1 MDKYTLPFEEPIRE
15 IERRIELRRAD
26 PAAKGPEFEK
36 EMHDLEAQRLAVIQE
51 IFSKLSAW
59 DRVRIARHPSRPTSV
74 EYIGLVFED
83 FLDIHGDRRFGDDKA
98 LIAGF
103 ARVGAERV
111 VFIGQQKG
119 RTTKEKLACN
129 FGMPHP
135 EGYRKALRAMK
146 LAEKF
151 QLPVVTFID
160 TMGAYPGI
168 GSEERGVAEAI
179 AVNLMEMSRLRTP
192 LLSVVIGEGGSGG
205 ALGLGTGDRLMI
217 TEYAYYSVISPEG
230 CAAILWR
237 SGDEAPKAAEALK
250 LTAKDLLDLGVMDE
264 VIPEPPG
271 GAHNDPGRDGGE
283 PEKGHLAR
291 DGNAARPAA
300 GPTAGI
306 AVSEIP
312 EDRLLPGRPQ
322 RGQPAPPGPEPVEGA
337 GRPACRRQARRAAQ
351 ADAPARAGR
360 SVSARRGREERPSAG
375 ERPPLASAGEYPRPA
390 KTGPHAPSS

>member
-15 IERRIELRRAD
+15 IERQIELRRAD

-36 EMHDLEAQRLAVIQE
+36 EIRDLEARRLALIHE

-98 LIAGF
+98 VIAGF
-103 ARVGAERV
+103 GRVGSERV
-111 VFIGQQKG
+111 VFVGQQKG
-119 RTTKEKLACN
+119 HTTKEKLACN

-205 ALGLGTGDRLMI
+205 ALGLGTGDRLFI

-237 SGDEAPKAAEALK
+237 SGDEAAKAAEALK
-250 LTAKDLLDLGVMDE
+250 LTAKDLLDLGIMDE
-264 VIPEPPG
+264 IVPEPPG
-271 GAHNDPGRDGGE
+271 GAHNDPDEMAANLKKAIVRGLAELVAVPVDRLLELRYEKYRRIGYFLEGRKE
-283 PEKGHLAR
+283 VNPR
-291 DGNAARPAA
+291 QPAAPRPAA
-300 GPTAGI
+300 AAKPKRK
-306 AVSEIP
+306 P
-312 EDRLLPGRPQ
+312 
-322 RGQPAPPGPEPVEGA
+322 
-337 GRPACRRQARRAAQ
+337 RRAA
-351 ADAPARAGR
+351 AATIAAAAKDEKPATNG
-360 SVSARRGREERPSAG
+360 G
-375 ERPPLASAGEYPRPA
+375 
-390 KTGPHAPSS
+390 

>member
-15 IERRIELRRAD
+15 IEHQIELRRTD

-36 EMHDLEAQRLAVIQE
+36 EIRDLEAQRLALIQE

-98 LIAGF
+98 VIAGF
-103 ARVGAERV
+103 GRVGSERV

-151 QLPVVTFID
+151 QIPVVTFID

-179 AVNLMEMSRLRTP
+179 AVNLMEMSRLHTP

-205 ALGLGTGDRLMI
+205 ALGLGTGDRLII

-250 LTAKDLLDLGVMDE
+250 LTAKDLLDLGIMDE
-264 VIPEPPG
+264 IVPEPPG
-271 GAHNDPGRDGGE
+271 GAHNDPDAMAANLKKVIARN
-283 PEKGHLAR
+283 LAELL
-291 DGNAARPAA
+291 
-300 GPTAGI
+300 
-306 AVSEIP
+306 AVP
-312 EDRLLPGRPQ
+312 VDRLLELRYEKYRRIGYFLEGRKEVNP
-322 RGQPAPPGPEPVEGA
+322 RQPAAPRTAATGKPK
-337 GRPACRRQARRAAQ
+337 RKARRAE
-351 ADAPARAGR
+351 APTTAIAAKDEK
-360 SVSARRGREERPSAG
+360 SVTSG
-375 ERPPLASAGEYPRPA
+375 
-390 KTGPHAPSS
+390 

>member
-15 IERRIELRRAD
+15 IEHQIELRRAD
-26 PAAKGPEFEK
+26 PAAKGPDFEK
-36 EMHDLEAQRLAVIQE
+36 GIKDLEARRLGLVQE

-74 EYIGLVFED
+74 EYIGPVFED

-98 LIAGF
+98 VIAGF
-103 ARVGAERV
+103 GRVGSERV

-151 QLPVVTFID
+151 QIPVVTFID

-179 AVNLMEMSRLRTP
+179 AVNLMEMSRLRVP

-205 ALGLGTGDRLMI
+205 ALGLGTGDRLII

-237 SGDEAPKAAEALK
+237 SGDEAPRAAEALK
-250 LTAKDLLDLGVMDE
+250 LTAKDLVELGVMDE
-264 VIPEPPG
+264 IVSEPPG
-271 GAHNDPGRDGGE
+271 GAHNDPDAMAGNLKKVIARNLAELLAVPLDHLLESRYQKYRRLGYFLEGRTE
-283 PEKGHLAR
+283 VNPR
-291 DGNAARPAA
+291 
-300 GPTAGI
+300 
-306 AVSEIP
+306 
-312 EDRLLPGRPQ
+312 
-322 RGQPAPPGPEPVEGA
+322 QPAPP
-337 GRPACRRQARRAAQ
+337 RSPANGKPKRKPK
-351 ADAPARAGR
+351 PA
-360 SVSARRGREERPSAG
+360 EQ
-375 ERPPLASAGEYPRPA
+375 LASTVAA
-390 KTGPHAPSS
+390 KDEKPVGG

>member
-15 IERRIELRRAD
+15 IERQIERRRSD

-36 EMHDLEAQRLAVIQE
+36 EIRDLEAQRLEVIRK
-51 IFSKLSAW
+51 IFSQLSAW
-59 DRVRIARHPSRPTSV
+59 DRVRIARHPSRPTSA

-83 FLDIHGDRRFGDDKA
+83 FLDVHGDRRFGDDKA
-98 LIAGF
+98 VIAGF

-119 RTTKEKLACN
+119 HTTKEKLACN

-146 LAEKF
+146 LGEKF

-205 ALGLGTGDRLMI
+205 ALGLGTGDRLI
-217 TEYAYYSVISPEG
+217 IAEYAYYSVISPEG

-237 SGDEAPKAAEALK
+237 SGDDAAKAAEALK
-250 LTAKDLLDLGVMDE
+250 LTANDLVALGIMDE
-264 VIPEPPG
+264 IVPEPPG
-271 GAHNDPGRDGGE
+271 GAHNDPGQMAANLKEVISRG
-283 PEKGHLAR
+283 LAELL
-291 DGNAARPAA
+291 A
-300 GPTAGI
+300 
-306 AVSEIP
+306 IP
-312 EDRLLPGRPQ
+312 VDRLLELRYQKYRRIGYFLEGRKEVNP
-322 RGQPAPPGPEPVEGA
+322 RQPAPAAAVKPKRKPKEAEPA
-337 GRPACRRQARRAAQ
+337 T
-351 ADAPARAGR
+351 
-360 SVSARRGREERPSAG
+360 
-375 ERPPLASAGEYPRPA
+375 ASASAQPVKPKRGPTEGE
-390 KTGPHAPSS
+390 

>member
-15 IERRIELRRAD
+15 IERQIERRRAD

-36 EMHDLEAQRLAVIQE
+36 EIRDLEAQRLEVIRE
-51 IFSKLSAW
+51 IFSHLSAW
-59 DRVRIARHPSRPTSV
+59 DRVRIARHPSRPTSA

-98 LIAGF
+98 VIAGF
-103 ARVGAERV
+103 ARVGSERV
-111 VFIGQQKG
+111 VFVGQQKG
-119 RTTKEKLACN
+119 HTTKEKLACN

-151 QLPVVTFID
+151 QLPIVTFID

-205 ALGLGTGDRLMI
+205 ALGLGTGDRLI
-217 TEYAYYSVISPEG
+217 ISEYAYYSVISPEG

-237 SGDEAPKAAEALK
+237 SGDDAPKAAEALK
-250 LTAKDLLDLGVMDE
+250 LTANDLVGLGIMDE
-264 VIPEPPG
+264 IVPEPPG
-271 GAHNDPGRDGGE
+271 GAHNDPGLMAANLKEVISRG
-283 PEKGHLAR
+283 LAELV
-291 DGNAARPAA
+291 ALP
-300 GPTAGI
+300 
-306 AVSEIP
+306 V
-312 EDRLLPGRPQ
+312 DRLLELRYQKYRRIGYFLEGRKAVSP
-322 RGQPAPPGPEPVEGA
+322 RQPAAPPTAAARKPKCKTS
-337 GRPACRRQARRAAQ
+337 PAE
-351 ADAPARAGR
+351 AP
-360 SVSARRGREERPSAG
+360 VSAAAAKNEK
-375 ERPPLASAGEYPRPA
+375 PA
-390 KTGPHAPSS
+390 ANGG

>member
-15 IERRIELRRAD
+15 IERQIELRRAD
-26 PAAKGPEFEK
+26 PAGKGPEFEK
-36 EMHDLEAQRLAVIQE
+36 EIRDLEARRLALTQE

-59 DRVRIARHPSRPTSV
+59 DRVRVARHPSRPTSV

-98 LIAGF
+98 VIAGF
-103 ARVGAERV
+103 ARVGSERV

-151 QLPVVTFID
+151 QIPVVTFID

-179 AVNLMEMSRLRTP
+179 SVNLMEMSRLRTP

-205 ALGLGTGDRLMI
+205 ALGLGTGDRLII

-250 LTAKDLLDLGVMDE
+250 LTAKDLLDLGIMDE
-264 VIPEPPG
+264 IVTEPPG
-271 GAHNDPGRDGGE
+271 GAHNDPD
-283 PEKGHLAR
+283 AM
-291 DGNAARPAA
+291 AA
-300 GPTAGI
+300 GLKKVI
-306 AVSEIP
+306 ARNLAELLLVP
-312 EDRLLPGRPQ
+312 VDRLLELRYEKYRRIGCFLEGRKEVNP
-322 RGQPAPPGPEPVEGA
+322 RQPAAPRTAATGKPKRKAGLAEAPTTAAAAKEEKPGANG
-337 GRPACRRQARRAAQ
+337 
-351 ADAPARAGR
+351 
-360 SVSARRGREERPSAG
+360 
-375 ERPPLASAGEYPRPA
+375 
-390 KTGPHAPSS
+390 

>member
-15 IERRIELRRAD
+15 IERQIELRRAD

-36 EMHDLEAQRLAVIQE
+36 ELRDLEAQRLAVIQR
-51 IFSKLSAW
+51 IFSNLSAW
-59 DRVRIARHPSRPTSV
+59 DRVRIARHPSRPTSA

-98 LIAGF
+98 VIAGF
-103 ARVGAERV
+103 ARVGPERI

-119 RTTKEKLACN
+119 HTTKEKLACN

-205 ALGLGTGDRLMI
+205 ALGLGTGDRLLI
-217 TEYAYYSVISPEG
+217 AEYAYYSVISPEG

-237 SGDEAPKAAEALK
+237 SGDDAPKAAEALK
-250 LTAKDLLDLGVMDE
+250 LTANDLVGLGIMDE
-264 VIPEPPG
+264 IVPEPPG
-271 GAHNDPGRDGGE
+271 GAHNDPAEMAENLKKVISRALTE
-283 PEKGHLAR
+283 LLPL
-291 DGNAARPAA
+291 P
-300 GPTAGI
+300 
-306 AVSEIP
+306 V
-312 EDRLLPGRPQ
+312 DRLLELRYEKYRRIGYFLEGHKEVNPR
-322 RGQPAPPGPEPVEGA
+322 QPAPPRTPAA
-337 GRPACRRQARRAAQ
+337 GKPKRKPKPTE
-351 ADAPARAGR
+351 APAIPAAAKVEKSAAAGKP
-360 SVSARRGREERPSAG
+360 A
-375 ERPPLASAGEYPRPA
+375 ASG
-390 KTGPHAPSS
+390 

>member
-15 IERRIELRRAD
+15 IERRIEQRRAD
-26 PAAKGPEFEK
+26 PSAKGPELEK
-36 EMHDLEAQRLAVIQE
+36 EIRDLEARRLALIQE
-51 IFSKLSAW
+51 IFSKLTAW
-59 DRVRIARHPSRPTSV
+59 DRVRVARHPSRPTSV

-83 FLDIHGDRRFGDDKA
+83 FIDIHGDRRFGDDKA
-98 LIAGF
+98 VIAGF
-103 ARVGAERV
+103 ARVGPERV

-179 AVNLMEMSRLRTP
+179 AVNLMEMSQLRTP
-192 LLSVVIGEGGSGG
+192 LMSIVIGEGGSGG
-205 ALGLGTGDRLMI
+205 ALGLGTGDRLLI

-250 LTAKDLLDLGVMDE
+250 LTGKDLVELRIMDE
-264 VIPEPPG
+264 IVPEPAG
-271 GAHNDPGRDGGE
+271 GAHNDPE
-283 PEKGHLAR
+283 AM
-291 DGNAARPAA
+291 AANLKK
-300 GPTAGI
+300 
-306 AVSEIP
+306 AVSRTLAELIP
-312 EDRLLPGRPQ
+312 LPIDRLLELRYEKYRRIGFFLEGRKEIDP
-322 RGQPAPPGPEPVEGA
+322 R
-337 GRPACRRQARRAAQ
+337 RPAEPKPAAKPKRKSGKIE
-351 ADAPARAGR
+351 A
-360 SVSARRGREERPSAG
+360 
-375 ERPPLASAGEYPRPA
+375 A
-390 KTGPHAPSS
+390 KP

>member
-1 MDKYTLPFEEPIRE
+1 MDRYTLPFEEPIRE

-36 EMHDLEAQRLAVIQE
+36 EMRDLEARRRAVIQE

-74 EYIGLVFED
+74 EYIGLIFED

-98 LIAGF
+98 VMAGF

-111 VFIGQQKG
+111 LFIGQQKG

-205 ALGLGTGDRLMI
+205 ALGLGTGDRLLI

-250 LTAKDLLDLGVMDE
+250 LTAQDLVALGVMDDI
-264 VIPEPPG
+264 VPEPPG
-271 GAHNDPGRDGGE
+271 GAHNDPAQMAESLKKAISRE
-283 PEKGHLAR
+283 LATLL
-291 DGNAARPAA
+291 ALPL
-300 GPTAGI
+300 
-306 AVSEIP
+306 
-312 EDRLLPGRPQ
+312 DRLLELRYEKYRRIGYFLEGRKEITPSQVSPSLSREPAAAPLRPNPG
-322 RGQPAPPGPEPVEGA
+322 EG
-337 GRPACRRQARRAAQ
+337 G
-351 ADAPARAGR
+351 
-360 SVSARRGREERPSAG
+360 SAKAE
-375 ERPPLASAGEYPRPA
+375 ASAKTRKPKRRREPIAAAKNEKPPA
-390 KTGPHAPSS
+390 SSAH

>member
-15 IERRIELRRAD
+15 IERQIELRRAD

-36 EMHDLEAQRLAVIQE
+36 EIRDLEARRLAVIQE

-98 LIAGF
+98 VIAGF
-103 ARVGAERV
+103 ARVGTERV

-119 RTTKEKLACN
+119 HTTKEKLACN

-205 ALGLGTGDRLMI
+205 ALGLGTGDRLII

-237 SGDEAPKAAEALK
+237 SGDEAPKAAESLK
-250 LTAKDLLDLGVMDE
+250 LTAKDLLALGIMDE
-264 VIPEPPG
+264 IVPEPPG
-271 GAHNDPGRDGGE
+271 GAHNDPVAMAANLKKVISRG
-283 PEKGHLAR
+283 LAELL
-291 DGNAARPAA
+291 ALP
-300 GPTAGI
+300 
-306 AVSEIP
+306 V
-312 EDRLLPGRPQ
+312 DRLLELRYEKYRRIGYFLEGRKEVNP
-322 RGQPAPPGPEPVEGA
+322 RQPAAPRTAAAGKPKRKPRPAESSAPAAPSAPAGAAELRKPEAPTTVAAAKE
-337 GRPACRRQARRAAQ
+337 GRPATS
-351 ADAPARAGR
+351 G
-360 SVSARRGREERPSAG
+360 
-375 ERPPLASAGEYPRPA
+375 
-390 KTGPHAPSS
+390 